1 MTAQCQLWGLPNV
14 SGTSVAESTYVNAP
28 QPIVETRARSRTRRV
43 RRSRIIDFP
52 SPGVQNVAPLP
63 VQQRIVA
70 VGGGTGLPAVLE
82 GLCGTTNGGDAVSKE
97 LITAI
102 VTVTDDGGS
111 SGKLRETFGV
121 LPPGDVRNC
130 LAAAA
135 RLDSPFRD
143 LLQHRFSTDGELDG
157 HPVGNLLLTALT
169 QMTGNFQDAVERL
182 GDMIGLRAS
191 VLPSTREDVR
201 LVAELES
208 GRVLVGETAIVA
220 APEPI
225 RRIGLTPHAP
235 PLPEVLRAFVN
246 ADGIVIGPGSLYSS
260 ILPNLLVGGV
270 ASTISGVN
278 AVRIYVANL
287 MTEPGETDH
296 YTLDDHLRVIRE
308 HVGFDL
314 FDYILVNTGRLESP
328 AIERY
333 ASQGAEPVMASHNLQ
348 WAGRAKVVEC
358 DLVGECDGKK
368 IRHSPQRLA
377 HAIRALVGA
386 GRIH

>member
-1 MTAQCQLWGLPNV
+1 L
-14 SGTSVAESTYVNAP
+14 
-28 QPIVETRARSRTRRV
+28 
-43 RRSRIIDFP
+43 
-52 SPGVQNVAPLP
+52 
-63 VQQRIVA
+63 QQRIVA
-70 VGGGTGLPAVLE
+70 VGGGTGLPVVLE
-82 GLCGTTNGGDAVSKE
+82 GLCGSTNGDAVSKE

-121 LPPGDVRNC
+121 LPPGDIRNC

-135 RLDSPFRD
+135 RADSPFRD
-143 LLQHRFSTDGELDG
+143 LLQHRFASDSAFDG
-157 HPVGNLLLTALT
+157 HPIGNLLLTALT
-169 QMTGNFQDAVERL
+169 QITGNFPSAVERL
-182 GDMIGLRAS
+182 GEMIGLRAS

-208 GRVLVGETAIVA
+208 GRVLVGETAIVS

-225 RRIGLTPHAP
+225 RRVGLTPHAP
-235 PLPEVLRAFVN
+235 PLPEVLRALVN
-246 ADGIVIGPGSLYSS
+246 ADGIVVGPGSLYSS

-308 HVGFDL
+308 HVGYDL
-314 FDYILVNTGRLESP
+314 FDYILVNTGGLDCP
-328 AIERY
+328 AIEQY
-333 ASQGAEPVMASHNLQ
+333 ASQGAEPVVASHDLR
-348 WAGRAKVVEC
+348 WAGRARVVEC
-358 DLVGECDGKK
+358 DLVGDCDGRK
-368 IRHSPQRLA
+368 IRHSSTRLA
-377 HAIRALVGA
+377 HAIRTLVSA
-386 GRIH
+386 GRVH